1 MEKII
6 VGGGNR
12 LIGSVDIDGAK
23 NAALPILAATIL
35 ASKGTN
41 VIDNVPLLSDIYIM
55 KEVLNHLN
63 IGIEFDEES
72 QTIRANAEV
81 ELNNETPFDF
91 MSKMRASIV
100 VMGPLLARTGYAKVA
115 LPGGCAIGSRPIDL
129 HLKGFEAMGVNIK
142 QGNGHIEASVD
153 KLQAAHI
160 YLDFPSVGATQNI
173 MMAATLA
180 EGTSVIENVARE
192 PEIVDLANFL
202 NKMGAKIVGAGT
214 ESLRIEGVEALE
226 ATTHS
231 IIPDR
236 IESGTFMVAAA
247 ITQGEIFIK
256 EAVSEHNKPLISK
269 LGEMGVKFVESKD
282 GLKVIGP
289 EKLKPTDVKTMPH
302 PGFPTD
308 LQAPMSIAQLVAE
321 GTSIM
326 RETVFEN
333 RYMHMEELRKM
344 NASFNVDGQSLIIQG
359 GKVLQGAEVGSTD
372 LRAAAS
378 LILAGLVAEG
388 HTQVTQ
394 LHHLDRGYSK
404 FHLKMKKLGADIER
418 VNDEPAVSKK
428 SSKVSV

>member
-6 VGGGNR
+6 VGGGR
-12 LIGSVDIDGAK
+12 QLKGSVDIDGAK

-41 VIDNVPLLSDIYIM
+41 VIDNIPLLSDIYIM
-55 KEVLNHLN
+55 NEVLNHLN
-63 IGIEFDEES
+63 VDVEFDEEN
-72 QTIRANAEV
+72 QIIRTNAEA
-81 ELNNETPFDF
+81 ELNNDTPFDF

-129 HLKGFEAMGVNIK
+129 HLKGFEAMGVDVHV
-142 QGNGHIEASVD
+142 GNGHIEASVD
-153 KLQAAHI
+153 KLKAANI

-180 EGTSVIENVARE
+180 DGTSVIENVARE

-202 NKMGAKIVGAGT
+202 NKMGARIIGAGT
-214 ESLRIEGVEALE
+214 DSLRITGVKSLE
-226 ATTHS
+226 ATSHS
-231 IIPDR
+231 VIPDR
-236 IESGTFMVAAA
+236 IESGTFMIAAA
-247 ITQGEIFIK
+247 ITQGEVLIK

-269 LGEMGVKFVESKD
+269 LGEMGTTFIETAE

-289 EKLKPTDVKTMPH
+289 KKLIPTDVKTQPY
-302 PGFPTD
+302 PGYPTD
-308 LQAPMSIAQLVAE
+308 LQAPMTIAQLVAE

-344 NASFNVDGQSLIIQG
+344 NASFKIDGQSLIIQG
-359 GKVLQGAEVGSTD
+359 GDTLQGAEVASTD
-372 LRAAAS
+372 LRASAS
-378 LILAGLVAEG
+378 LVLAGLVSNG
-388 HTQVTQ
+388 HTQVSQ

-404 FHLKMKKLGADIER
+404 FHEKLKNLGADIER
-418 VNDEPAVSKK
+418 IDEKVTEKSESETVSA
-428 SSKVSV
+428 

>member
-6 VGGGNR
+6 VGGGKQLR
-12 LIGSVDIDGAK
+12 GSVDIGGAK
-23 NAALPILAATIL
+23 NAALPILAATVL

-41 VIDNVPLLSDIYIM
+41 VIDNIPLLSDIYIM
-55 KEVLNHLN
+55 NEVLNHLN
-63 IGIEFDEES
+63 INVEFDEEN
-72 QTIRANAEV
+72 QVIRTNAEIEV
-81 ELNNETPFDF
+81 NNETPFDF

-129 HLKGFEAMGVNIK
+129 HLKGFEAMGVDVNV
-142 QGNGHIEASVD
+142 GNGHIEASVD
-153 KLQAAHI
+153 KLKAAHI

-202 NKMGAKIVGAGT
+202 NKMGAKIIGAGT
-214 ESLRIEGVEALE
+214 DSLRITGVKSLE

-231 IIPDR
+231 VIPDR
-236 IESGTFMVAAA
+236 IESGTFMIAAA
-247 ITQGEIFIK
+247 ITQGEVLIK
-256 EAVSEHNKPLISK
+256 DAVSEHNKPLISK
-269 LGEMGVKFVESKD
+269 LGEMGTTFIETSE

-289 EKLKPTDVKTMPH
+289 EKLLPTDVKTQPY
-302 PGFPTD
+302 PGYPTD
-308 LQAPMSIAQLVAE
+308 LQAPMTIAQLVAE

-344 NASFNVDGQSLIIQG
+344 NASFKIDGQSLIIQG
-359 GKVLQGAEVGSTD
+359 GNTLQGAEVASTD
-372 LRAAAS
+372 LRASAS
-378 LILAGLVAEG
+378 LILAGLVSKG
-388 HTQVTQ
+388 HTQVSQ

-404 FHLKMKKLGADIER
+404 FHLKMKQLGADIER
-418 VNDEPAVSKK
+418 INEEVKETSDSEIVSA
-428 SSKVSV
+428 

>member
-6 VGGGNR
+6 VGGGNS

-35 ASKGTN
+35 ASTGTN

-72 QTIRANAEV
+72 QTIRANAEA

-129 HLKGFEAMGVNIK
+129 HLKGFEAMGVKIT

-153 KLQAAHI
+153 KLKAAHI

-202 NKMGAKIVGAGT
+202 NRMGAKIVGAGT
-214 ESLRIEGVEALE
+214 ETLRIEGVEALK

-333 RYMHMEELRKM
+333 RFMHMEELRKM

-359 GKVLQGAEVGSTD
+359 GNVLQGAEVGSTD

-418 VNDEPAVSKK
+418 VNDEPAVTKQTSKAT
-428 SSKVSV
+428 V